1 MAGEYQMKHSDVD
14 RIGRGIALIS
24 SVLGIGE
31 GAVLDLLAPELLAE
45 DYDRILAWITE
56 EQ

>member
-1 MAGEYQMKHSDVD
+1 MKNNDVD
-14 RIGRGIALIS
+14 RIDRGIELID
-24 SVLGIGE
+24 SVLGIGKI
-31 GAVLDLLAPELLAE
+31 AVLDLLAPELLAE

>member
-1 MAGEYQMKHSDVD
+1 MKNNEVD
-14 RIGRGIALIS
+14 RIDRGIELID
-24 SVLGIGE
+24 SVLGIGKI
-31 GAVLDLLAPELLAE
+31 AVLDLIAPELLAE

>member
-1 MAGEYQMKHSDVD
+1 MKNNEVD
-14 RIGRGIALIS
+14 RIDRGIELID

-31 GAVLDLLAPELLAE
+31 VAVLDLLAPELLAE